1 MECKYPLT
9 RDEGQVHHMTEYD
22 EDYSNA
28 SGNVESFNAF
38 HQGIEMNFVCVSVN
52 MTLFTCRQAGE
63 SQENCLYSWFFIK
76 SIFI

>member
-38 HQGIEMNFVCVSVN
+38 HQGIEMNSVCVSVN
-52 MTLFTCRQAGE
+52 MMLFTCGQAGE
-63 SQENCLYSWFFIK
+63 CLENYLYSWFFIK

>member
-38 HQGIEMNFVCVSVN
+38 HQGDRDEFRMCQ
-52 MTLFTCRQAGE
+52 R
-63 SQENCLYSWFFIK
+63 
-76 SIFI
+76 